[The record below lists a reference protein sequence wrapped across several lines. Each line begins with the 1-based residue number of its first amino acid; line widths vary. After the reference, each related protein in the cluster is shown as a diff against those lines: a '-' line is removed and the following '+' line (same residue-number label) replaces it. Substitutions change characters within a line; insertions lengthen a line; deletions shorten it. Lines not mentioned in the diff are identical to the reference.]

1 MDILVETPVAAAQAQ
16 MSGEGPPAARQESYS
31 LTLSLHS

>member
-16 MSGEGPPAARQESYS
+16 MSGEGPLLRGKN
-31 LTLSLHS
+31 LTAWP